1 MSSFISEG
9 EKNPIVTLR
18 AQAEKFD
25 FSKLRADENN
35 ISANSGKQMYEDFY
49 RINFV
54 INKESVDNAL
64 TIALIKGAKQ
74 NRLEKSWDEHCKN
87 QKTPNHKTTD
97 QYKKKFKESYN
108 LGTKYTHLLPKEE
121 EGSYLPFAKEVFKEM
136 FKYAEAQVPSDSILE
151 ELVTN
156 CNQAGHE
163 AGVLIES
170 QLALDQ
176 HSFLVLSPKRVMNID
191 YIDQNNVSIRS
202 DMKLPIFSRSSGST
216 LDDKVCDLSSSLE
229 FTLHSQDGKDGAT
242 YKDGKL
248 SLTVP
253 KRLKDYNIGDKNLF
267 DVIKECFQKLCEKFG
282 FFKIK
287 IGHDLDKQLKVNS
300 VELLTHDQGRTYP

>member
-49 RINFV
+49 RMNFV

-74 NRLEKSWDEHCKN
+74 NGLEKSWDEHCKN

-121 EGSYLPFAKEVFKEM
+121 EGSYRPFAKEVFKEM

-202 DMKLPIFSRSSGST
+202 DMKLPIFSRSSGSI
-216 LDDKVCDLSSSLE
+216 
-229 FTLHSQDGKDGAT
+229 A
-242 YKDGKL
+242 
-248 SLTVP
+248 
-253 KRLKDYNIGDKNLF
+253 
-267 DVIKECFQKLCEKFG
+267 
-282 FFKIK
+282 
-287 IGHDLDKQLKVNS
+287 
-300 VELLTHDQGRTYP
+300 LLIIVGTNHKKAESTA

>member
-1 MSSFISEG
+1 M
-9 EKNPIVTLR
+9 
-18 AQAEKFD
+18 D
-25 FSKLRADENN
+25 
-35 ISANSGKQMYEDFY
+35 YY
-49 RINFV
+49 
-54 INKESVDNAL
+54 
-64 TIALIKGAKQ
+64 
-74 NRLEKSWDEHCKN
+74 EKS
-87 QKTPNHKTTD
+87 
-97 QYKKKFKESYN
+97 Y
-108 LGTKYTHLLPKEE
+108 
-121 EGSYLPFAKEVFKEM
+121 
-136 FKYAEAQVPSDSILE
+136 
-151 ELVTN
+151 
-156 CNQAGHE
+156 
-163 AGVLIES
+163 
-170 QLALDQ
+170 
-176 HSFLVLSPKRVMNID
+176 
-191 YIDQNNVSIRS
+191 
-202 DMKLPIFSRSSGST
+202 T